1 MYPFEIV
8 SPALDGVEPWR
19 RAWRRTPT
27 RHNDPRSMDENA
39 IIGRIYVQATITYF
53 HDRVHRHVSS
63 ALTNALRGKSLKGS
77 LFSQRQRSA
86 AIAENPKKSRDKSAR
101 YKFIVLESRSQFELA
116 GLYFARVTGSVSL
129 STKTI
134 VSFFNGQPA

>member
-63 ALTNALRGKSLKGS
+63 ALTNVSCTARKEFEGFSLLAEAEERGHRRKPEELA
-77 LFSQRQRSA
+77 RQIR
-86 AIAENPKKSRDKSAR
+86 AIQVYCP
-101 YKFIVLESRSQFELA
+101 RSQFELA